1 MYFEKNQVTDVL
13 LCQICECRLDI
24 PKILPCGENICSL
37 CEKNIQVNDQ
47 MFDCLVCKEKHKM
60 PENGLIINKP
70 LLKILTAKLT
80 RVSRGKAF
88 DSLLKTLDDM
98 QNKHCIIKIGIE
110 NSDDLINEYCVDLRS
125 NVQLTVEE
133 VILQV
138 NDIGTKIIEEIDEY
152 EKELIEL
159 KKNKVESL
167 DAFNAIAKELESFH
181 SVNTEYLKQHIV
193 DDDIVLKTNEEAI
206 NLIKKAELEI
216 ENLKEI
222 IFDGTFFK
230 FKKNNQKI
238 AKSLIGETSIGGKI
252 IDSNI
257 LTVRNQ
263 IKNLMALCEFSID
276 QKWNL
281 IYRASQDGFQYVNF
295 HSKCDNKPN
304 TFIIIKSASGN
315 IFGGY
320 TEQTW
325 NHPASWKAD
334 PNSFI
339 FSLMNKFNRP
349 LKIKC
354 TGNDAIF
361 SSSDYGIIFGD
372 GHTIYISENSNEN
385 TKSCSS
391 FGSSYIH
398 PDYASGSNEAK
409 SFLAGSSN
417 FQVIEIEVYTKQ

>member
-1 MYFEKNQVTDVL
+1 M
-13 LCQICECRLDI
+13 
-24 PKILPCGENICSL
+24 
-37 CEKNIQVNDQ
+37 
-47 MFDCLVCKEKHKM
+47 
-60 PENGLIINKP
+60 
-70 LLKILTAKLT
+70 
-80 RVSRGKAF
+80 
-88 DSLLKTLDDM
+88 
-98 QNKHCIIKIGIE
+98 
-110 NSDDLINEYCVDLRS
+110 
-125 NVQLTVEE
+125 
-133 VILQV
+133 
-138 NDIGTKIIEEIDEY
+138 
-152 EKELIEL
+152 
-159 KKNKVESL
+159 
-167 DAFNAIAKELESFH
+167 
-181 SVNTEYLKQHIV
+181 
-193 DDDIVLKTNEEAI
+193 
-206 NLIKKAELEI
+206 IKKAELEI

-238 AKSLIGETSIGGKI
+238 VTNKENI
-252 IDSNI
+252 IDSSI
-257 LTVRNQ
+257 LFDKSQ
-263 IKNLMALCEFSID
+263 IEYLMALCEFSID

-281 IYRASQDGFQYVNF
+281 IYRASRDGFEAANF

-304 TFIIIKSASGN
+304 TLIIIKSASGN

-320 TEQTW
+320 TEKTW